1 MVEMGGSPTTRCT
14 DATGQGRGPGGT
26 NWTHLSILR
35 TSWPALIHRSLH
47 AHSAMRRTIPQRIVR
62 WLHPNPRL
70 KEHLAGAFHRAD
82 HSLPASPS
90 ASPPTVLRPLSH
102 PGEWPFAPHGTAGGV
117 PFRGHATSGTHAF
130 PDRVFAAYLL
140 RGIEYGFRIGVPAE
154 FKGRHAKRNLR
165 SAYDHGAIVQEYLKR
180 EETLERIKQVQP
192 CSRAGKKIPDQPVW
206 SNPKKEPSEQVAPH
220 YRSLFPAR

>member
-1 MVEMGGSPTTRCT
+1 MVEMGGSPTTRYT

-35 TSWPALIHRSLH
+35 TSWPALRHRSLH

-62 WLHPNPRL
+62 WLPPNPRL

-117 PFRGHATSGTHAF
+117 PFRGHPTSGTHALSAATTTRLGTA
-130 PDRVFAAYLL
+130 PATLPTQATNPRVRRTPGQRSPAIEGGKVGGPSCPNKLYLL
-140 RGIEYGFRIGVPAE
+140 GI
-154 FKGRHAKRNLR
+154 
-165 SAYDHGAIVQEYLKR
+165 
-180 EETLERIKQVQP
+180 
-192 CSRAGKKIPDQPVW
+192 
-206 SNPKKEPSEQVAPH
+206 
-220 YRSLFPAR
+220 